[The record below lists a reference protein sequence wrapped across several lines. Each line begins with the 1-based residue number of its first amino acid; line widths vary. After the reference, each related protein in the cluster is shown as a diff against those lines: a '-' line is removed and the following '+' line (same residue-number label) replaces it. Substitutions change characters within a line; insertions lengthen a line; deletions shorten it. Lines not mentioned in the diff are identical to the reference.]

1 MKIKSQKDFLS
12 GLMFTCVGLA
22 FALGATNY
30 TIGSGARMGPGYF
43 PLLLGTMLA
52 IGGGVVMLGAL
63 TAGSGAP
70 GGDPV
75 GRIAWKPLA
84 LIIGS
89 NLVFGVL
96 LGGLPSIG
104 VPAMGLLVAIYALVV
119 VSSLAGTRFSL
130 KSALILG
137 TILAI
142 GSYLTFII
150 GLSLQFQVWPTFIT
164 G

>member
-63 TAGSGAP
+63 TTGSGAP
-70 GGDPV
+70 GRDPV

-84 LIIGS
+84 LIIGA

-96 LGGLPSIG
+96 LGGLPSLG

-130 KSALILG
+130 KSALLLG

-142 GSYLTFII
+142 GSYLTFIV